1 MVSILY
7 ILYDIVYD
15 TAHYTSTPDPL
26 SVGILPPAQGQGICG
41 SDGAVLYTSPSSH
54 AVSKSEYS
62 SCSSSSGQG
71 KCGVGEYTIGCI
83 HLELVVAV
91 CLCLCVSSNY
101 ACIRMSVC
109 KRERAHLI
117 FCQYCF
123 FSSDQG

>member
-7 ILYDIVYD
+7 ILYDI
-15 TAHYTSTPDPL
+15 AQYTSTPDPL
-26 SVGILPPAQGQGICG
+26 SVVILPPVQGQGICG
-41 SDGAVLYTSPSSH
+41 SDETVSYTSPGSH

-62 SCSSSSGQG
+62 SSSPSSGQG

-91 CLCLCVSSNY
+91 CLCLCVSGNY

-117 FCQYCF
+117 CCQYCF
-123 FSSDQG
+123 FSSGTHQG